1 MIERHLRNGVMTEV
15 YRARRE
21 GSGRERFEVRR
32 FTLVASSDA
41 LRAVRRELDRIQAMQ
56 LAAVPALVDVIDD
69 PVGLLVVTST
79 PAEGATSLRMTL
91 DAAGS
96 LEPEECVRIVRVV
109 AGVLDVLHGASPQV
123 LHRRL
128 SPDTITL
135 IGPQREVRVE
145 ECGLAQSLVDAGLV
159 NARVALQARQYLS
172 PDELL
177 QRPSPRGDIFA
188 LASIAF
194 ECFTGRTAFLGATE
208 ASLSAAILRGAR
220 PSVHA
225 LRPEVPAAVDAAL
238 ARAWSADASKGFLSA
253 AALADAL
260 AMALGVTGV
269 PPKPALRPE
278 PPSGSPP
285 AGAPVLSAAELNL
298 MKSTILGVG
307 TPSRPPAAA
316 PRAKPSEAEKHALQ
330 EPSPIV
336 PTRSRLVGGRPQM
349 PTQKVEVPRIHPPG
363 TERVGDEGERP
374 TFPPARLPAAPPA
387 PKKVPSERP
396 APSDLFNIADIDA
409 FDIPMA
415 PEGTPVSGA
424 PPARA
429 SSVPPPV
436 PRVPSRSP
444 TILRSSVPPPV
455 VLVPEPESPSTE
467 VTFEMD
473 AEIPASVVDDAGTDS
488 WNSPPAPPRP
498 PSMPALPRV
507 SAPAPTLEPV
517 LPASASE
524 SDPVA
529 EIEPEPSP
537 DAIVEPAVP
546 TALVEPA
553 VPAALAA
560 PESPDEPESPVEPSI
575 PSFAIPS
582 TAAPAWEPPVAA
594 SPEPPRFAPMQ
605 APASGPVSIPPAIA
619 PRFEPPAYVDHPVA
633 HAPSAPPASLTKW
646 KIMGASVIAAAA
658 IVTGGQIYLAK
669 IQRVPDPRREVPAVL
684 VPAPTTPVV
693 AAPVAAPAVVD
704 ASAASVADAAAAP
717 GDASA
722 VAAAGDVGAMV
733 AGDAGALAADDAT
746 TARPAVVV
754 DASAPAPG
762 ATSWDVAVFGARNDP
777 PRDHPRRRDMG
788 RLEEALEP
796 EVRRCIGP
804 GSTRHVRMSV
814 VYDGATGQPRTL
826 RIVGSYA
833 QPPAGPCLEGV
844 MRAHPVPPFT
854 DPEFESN
861 FIFNTSDDDDEE

>member
-1 MIERHLRNGVMTEV
+1 MAANTNQTLPVGTAVGGQCVIERHLRNGVMTEV

-21 GSGRERFEVRR
+21 GSGRERVEVRR

-41 LRAVRRELDRIQAMQ
+41 LRAVRRELDRIQAMR
-56 LAAVPALVDVIDD
+56 LPAVPALVDVIDD

-79 PAEGATSLRMTL
+79 PAEGAASLRVTL

-135 IGPQREVRVE
+135 VGPQREVRVE

-159 NARVALQARQYLS
+159 NARVALQSRQYLS

-238 ARAWSADASKGFLSA
+238 ARAWSADATKGFLSA

-260 AMALGVTGV
+260 AMALGVTGL

-307 TPSRPPAAA
+307 TPSRPPVAA
-316 PRAKPSEAEKHALQ
+316 PRAKPSEAERHALQ
-330 EPSPIV
+330 EPAPIV

-374 TFPPARLPAAPPA
+374 TFPPARLPAAPAP

-396 APSDLFNIADIDA
+396 ASSDLFNIADIDA

-424 PPARA
+424 PMPRA

-455 VLVPEPESPSTE
+455 ALVPEPESPSTE

-488 WNSPPAPPRP
+488 WNEPPAPPRP

-507 SAPAPTLEPV
+507 TASAPTVEPAARAAE
-517 LPASASE
+517 PE
-524 SDPVA
+524 SVA

-537 DAIVEPAVP
+537 DPPVEPDA
-546 TALVEPA
+546 
-553 VPAALAA
+553 
-560 PESPDEPESPVEPSI
+560 EPSI

-582 TAAPAWEPPVAA
+582 TAAPPWEPAVAA
-594 SPEPPRFAPMQ
+594 APEPPALAPVH
-605 APASGPVSIPPAIA
+605 APALDAVSIPPPIA
-619 PRFEPPAYVDHPVA
+619 PRYEPPAYVDHPVA
-633 HAPSAPPASLTKW
+633 AAPPAPSANLAKW
-646 KIMGASVIAAAA
+646 KIMGASIVAAAA

-669 IQRVPDPRREVPAVL
+669 IQRAPDPRREVPAVL

-693 AAPVAAPAVVD
+693 AAPVLAPPVVD
-704 ASAASVADAAAAP
+704 ASAVAVADAVAAP

-722 VAAAGDVGAMV
+722 AAGDVGVLA
-733 AGDAGALAADDAT
+733 AGDAGVLAVGDAAS
-746 TARPAVVV
+746 ARPALVV

-762 ATSWDVAVFGARNDP
+762 ATAWDVSVFGASNDP

-788 RLEEALEP
+788 RLEEALES

-814 VYDGATGQPRTL
+814 VYDGATGQARTL

-861 FIFNTSDDDDEE
+861 FIFNTSDDEDE